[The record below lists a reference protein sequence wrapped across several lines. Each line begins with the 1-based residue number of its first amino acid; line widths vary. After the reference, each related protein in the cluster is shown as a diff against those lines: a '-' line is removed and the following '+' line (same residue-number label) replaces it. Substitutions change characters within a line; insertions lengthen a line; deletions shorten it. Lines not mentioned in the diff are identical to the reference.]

1 MKRLIALIGAV
12 SLSIDVFA
20 AVALSNVK
28 IQQRYPWN
36 GKVDISFNVASTR
49 ENVSVAVSALDTK
62 TGNPAPVA
70 TLYKADGTKMEYPFE
85 VPKGKNKIVWDA
97 SADLPSGFKSDALAV
112 SLTAGPVDNRQKYFI
127 IDLSG
132 GPNATRYPVTMTD
145 TMPEGGWTDE
155 YKTTKMVLKLVS
167 PGTFIQ
173 GPNPGF
179 VAANG
184 ISDGASRPVTLTKPY
199 YLGIFPVTQKQW
211 RLIMGDN
218 SANQRMKIGYTKDTD
233 VAYNTYP
240 GVLRGEKGKQFPD
253 SYDVDEDSFV
263 GRLRARTSTWIDLPS
278 EAQWEYACRAGTT
291 TAYSTG
297 TDQLTDSVRYHL
309 DNLPNAWGF
318 YYMSALHT
326 AEVCAGFFEVHYGTA
341 HVIDP
346 LGLTWTSANGTW
358 SIRGSEFSVKYA
370 SNSRMGQ
377 GKEDWWR
384 DDDRL
389 SCRIA
394 LWCDRD

>member
-1 MKRLIALIGAV
+1 MKKCLLMLAV
-12 SLSIDVFA
+12 FAAGINAFA

-28 IQQRYPWN
+28 IKQRYPWN

-155 YKTTKMVLKLVS
+155 YKTTKMVLKLVT

-179 VAANG
+179 IVVNG
-184 ISDGASRPVTLTKPY
+184 MSDGNSRPVTLTKPY
-199 YLGIFPVTQKQW
+199 YLGIFPVTSHQW
-211 RLIMGDN
+211 GLVMDSG
-218 SANQRMKIGYTKDTD
+218 SLSPMT
-233 VAYNTYP
+233 
-240 GVLRGEKGKQFPD
+240 LRGEKGKNFPT
-253 SYDVDEDSFV
+253 SFDVDEDSFI
-263 GRLRARTSTWIDLPS
+263 GRLRARTSDWIDLPT

-291 TAYSTG
+291 TLYSTG
-297 TDQLTDSVRYHL
+297 DDVLTDSVKYHL

-318 YYMSALHT
+318 YNMSSSDT
-326 AEVCAGFFEVHYGTA
+326 AEICIGFFEPQYGTS

-346 LGLTWTSANGTW
+346 LGPTFTESQGTW
-358 SIRGSEFSVKYA
+358 PIRGGGFGNPNYG
-370 SNSRMGQ
+370 SNARMGQ
-377 GKEDWWR
+377 MFLCYDEYDS
-384 DDDRL
+384 RL
-389 SCRIA
+389 SFRVA